1 MSNEQSG
8 LQTGAVKSLTAAAA
22 GVCGAVGLL
31 SLLWNEWA
39 RHRNTH
45 EQASYAPERENEPST
60 SHLKLVAVDL
70 DNTLWPG
77 VLAEGLRPAG
87 WEAHRSLQKV
97 LMQLQE
103 CGVLLATCSRN
114 DELVVMENWPPPH
127 LCRLQPA
134 HFVAHH
140 FGWGPKS
147 KRLIDFAELIGVRH
161 ESIIFIDDQAP
172 ERDEVRAGCPN
183 ARCAPPNPSTR
194 SGRANILPATLSASQ
209 VVQMLIERQPAY
221 LFLSP

>member
-1 MSNEQSG
+1 MHAIGNKESG
-8 LQTGAVKSLTAAAA
+8 LLSLTAAAA

-31 SLLWNEWA
+31 SLLWSEWKERA
-39 RHRNTH
+39 RRRNTH
-45 EQASYAPERENEPST
+45 KHASYATERQKEPST

-77 VLAEGLRPAG
+77 VLAEGLRPTG
-87 WEAHRSLQKV
+87 WEPHRSLQKV

-114 DELVVMENWPPPH
+114 DELFVIENWPPPH
-127 LCRLQPA
+127 LCHLRSA
-134 HFVAHH
+134 HFVAHR

-161 ESIIFIDDQAP
+161 ESILFIDDQAP

-183 ARCAPPNPSTR
+183 ARCAPPNPNTR
-194 SGRANILPATLSASQ
+194 SGCAAHSACKANCIPGGAD
-209 VVQMLIERQPAY
+209 VD
-221 LFLSP
+221 